1 MGPTLLEA
9 IDRMKEPKRPSN
21 LPLRL
26 PIMDFYKIG
35 GIGVVSVGR
44 VETGCLCPGMSVTF
58 APTGLQIE
66 VQSVK
71 MYPGILATK
80 LQAEVNSSQMHRE
93 ISMWPILVTLW
104 DLMSTFLLWISSKAM
119 LSKTPWMMWPRRPIT
134 LHLMLSSQITLDR
147 LKKAI
152 RLFFTATPPKLLS
165 NLMSLFA
172 RLTIILV
179 R

>member
-93 ISMWPILVTLW
+93 ISMWPILVIEERPA
-104 DLMSTFLLWISSKAM
+104 FLKNGDDGLIEMVPTKPMVVEPFYLYPPLGHFVVRYLHQTVAVGVVISATTKRLA
-119 LSKTPWMMWPRRPIT
+119 
-134 LHLMLSSQITLDR
+134 SQH
-147 LKKAI
+147 
-152 RLFFTATPPKLLS
+152 
-165 NLMSLFA
+165 
-172 RLTIILV
+172 
-179 R
+179 